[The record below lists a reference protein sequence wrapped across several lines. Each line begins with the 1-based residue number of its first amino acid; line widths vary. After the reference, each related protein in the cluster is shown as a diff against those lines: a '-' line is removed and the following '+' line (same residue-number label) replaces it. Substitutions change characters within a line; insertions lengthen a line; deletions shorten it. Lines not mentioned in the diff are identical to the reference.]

1 MVVARKT
8 GGSETP
14 PLRQGG
20 GWGVG
25 ASRPEEAGLRPAS
38 TKIRTRDQAD

>member
-25 ASRPEEAGLRPAS
+25 ASRPEEAGFKPAS